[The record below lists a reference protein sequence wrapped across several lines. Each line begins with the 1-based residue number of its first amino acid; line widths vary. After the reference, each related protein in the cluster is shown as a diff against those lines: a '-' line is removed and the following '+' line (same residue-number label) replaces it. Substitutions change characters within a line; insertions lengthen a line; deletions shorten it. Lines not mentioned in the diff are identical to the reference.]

1 MADSSKLSRAL
12 ELKDREY
19 EWEKKKDEQER
30 EYKRQQAQEKEK
42 IINQRYVLE
51 TLVRPD
57 NGQFAAELLKLFESR
72 KFLYDSWE
80 IGNSAKIYEKNMW
93 ECSTKVAFF
102 ESQTWA
108 FGYGNVRFTTSVS
121 FTKKKYFFA
130 IRIRNRETKWLPPFV
145 KLIKWLGGHIFYEN
159 YKMPKRVYDHDIY
172 HFNTRSEFDSF
183 LIDKFIPL
191 LKPKSQDGG
200 AIR

>member
-72 KFLYDSWE
+72 KFLYESRE
-80 IGNSAKIYEKNMW
+80 IGYTAKIYEKNMW
-93 ECSTKVAFF
+93 ECTGQMGFF
-102 ESQTWA
+102 EYQTWA
-108 FGYGNVRFTTSVS
+108 FGYGNIRFSSSVS
-121 FTKKKYFFA
+121 FTEKKYFFA

-145 KLIKWLGGHIFYEN
+145 KLIKWISGRLDNPN
-159 YKMPKRVYDHDIY
+159 YKLPERVYDHEIY
-172 HFNTRSEFDSF
+172 HFNTRSDFDTY
-183 LIDKFIPL
+183 LIETFVPL
-191 LKPKSQDGG
+191 LKPRLSDK
-200 AIR
+200 